1 MPTSNN
7 SSKSS
12 LDSDLTHDAAP
23 PTAEAAAES
32 IPVPNPPV
40 VPSATFDS
48 SGRHLPAPTFSTRP
62 TQSTPSFASRS
73 RRGSATAQSVG
84 YLHPSIGGDPETGS
98 AARISSID
106 GHPGESTRASAVLI
120 HPPSDGETGSTT
132 RLRSPSFGKP
142 RPLANV
148 VSGVLAA
155 SAPPS
160 EGLPALARGG
170 TKSPTICKASTGRTK
185 QTLRSVL
192 PTNLWEDALFSLAYV
207 TVRDNELPPML
218 SWILKAVED
227 LQLLSFAL
235 TQRLHH
241 DAPTE
246 ALVIVEPIRLI
257 HDYHDFQIVNA
268 IALALILLTA
278 VLALFV
284 VSKVARSSKVP
295 IPALRVLRLLF
306 TVEMSALSIP
316 IAQLLLA
323 GLDCGSGHVA
333 HYDQQCFGSEHL
345 PLFIMNVIG
354 ISVFAPLLLVASLVF
369 LETSPTSLSPEAKPH
384 GRIDFIIVAAR
395 LGFVALYTFMP
406 ETSNGNWF
414 YSVLITLGLLYLIR
428 SVTLAQPYY
437 DPRMTAMRL
446 GFMVASACAMIAS
459 MVAYGT
465 GAAQGWLTMFV
476 PAAVVGF
483 VAGVVL
489 AQWSARWIFS
499 QNVRKWHRISKLEQ
513 QAAGGAHVEASA
525 AGLLEGRTK
534 SGRRFQ
540 AASISHLG
548 MPPPSTMGRGTVPHS
563 PSSPRTAMDST
574 VAGWVSAVAD
584 TNALTRLME
593 KTSTEVLNEVQAKKM
608 VMRDR
613 VFSSP
618 LQVEACIRF
627 IRENPT
633 PNQITV
639 GLQLL
644 ERGLIEFDDTL
655 LLFIAATYLAA
666 YFGDT
671 GKTAADEL
679 IEQIKAR
686 PIRFDE
692 KFLVYAKER
701 QEREDD
707 KLGEYGA
714 QGRGL
719 LESAEFQNLD
729 RKSKKEHLLS
739 LYAMRELFDTV
750 RAQGS
755 LVQLSNALDKLTLHR
770 TVATDTYARLLIKF
784 PKSKSVLRSYAQFL
798 IAVDGDQIKAAQ
810 LLALVD
816 EVDRDEQAVEPDT
829 SYPPPL
835 TRGGSVFSD
844 GVDPACASDR
854 NSLDLRPDDVP
865 QANRSAIRPR
875 PGFERIS
882 PPPPPLTPNADAVS
896 ASRAT
901 FHVSTKPS
909 LNGLDKP
916 RGRGGVSPNANGSQ
930 TSGTS
935 MSREQRQH
943 LESRRHLV
951 ARVTRPLNQL
961 PVIGLIGSVYLA
973 ALVAGFVVCV
983 TFFAQSRSVMQ
994 VDFTLAKVS
1003 RRQTFNIIDSI
1014 QRMLAANFYRQWPA
1028 YTSMMRTEFAAA
1040 YTALQQAWAQV
1051 TSEAIPFLGKD
1062 SGSGSTLYRVSS
1074 VVNTT
1079 IPDVVDYE
1087 PASLSLLELVQSIA
1101 IAGGVALQFPTIGDL
1116 TFARVQGIPA
1126 IGYIYSN
1133 FWTLLNAVCLLPQ
1146 KGIEAYDVL
1155 TASSNVQLIVTL
1167 VVAILALLVLGVF
1180 LYVKPLNGYFGV
1192 ETITLTLIAD
1202 IHKRAATELVTTTE
1216 EEIEAFIELTNLD
1229 DETDLDV
1236 ANQARMS
1243 PAGATIGENHQRG
1256 DKQRVTRLIL
1266 VAMIAVGTLTASMFA
1281 VAFQT
1286 QNVTVLMKLMT
1297 QSIERRFYLRV
1308 NQMLTRQFLVP
1319 DETLISN
1326 SENLRTLRSNLYD
1339 FKQMHAKLTSD
1350 PNGLAAL
1357 FPQYTVYQSN
1367 PAAVTTSALAGN
1379 TAFTATVALDPGMS
1393 AYIEDATRFVTTMNP
1408 VSTLIGN
1415 GQPGTHAVATAIGNL
1430 TLTLPGPDAPE
1441 WIFLLAQND
1450 LLNVQLDALDAAIGD
1465 RVLSSVNL
1473 ALTGC
1478 IVVFTATVAA
1488 AVAFAVHIHVV
1499 VFCRLRDKARALVAV
1514 LFLMPP
1520 SVTKDAPELA
1530 NLIKSGGLSLKE
1542 EDAKDS

>member
-1 MPTSNN
+1 MSTGN

-12 LDSDLTHDAAP
+12 LDSDLAHDGAP
-23 PTAEAAAES
+23 PTDEAAAES
-32 IPVPNPPV
+32 IPVPNPPPV
-40 VPSATFDS
+40 VPSATIDS
-48 SGRHLPAPTFSTRP
+48 SGRHLPAPTFTTRP

-73 RRGSATAQSVG
+73 RRGSAIAQSIG
-84 YLHPSIGGDPETGS
+84 YLHPSSGGDPVSGG
-98 AARISSID
+98 APRIISID

-120 HPPSDGETGSTT
+120 HAPDGDAAGSTS

-160 EGLPALARGG
+160 EGLPALARAGA
-170 TKSPTICKASTGRTK
+170 TKSPTICKASTGRAK
-185 QTLRSVL
+185 KTLRSVL
-192 PTNLWEDALFSLAYV
+192 PTNCWEDALFSLAYV
-207 TVRDNELPPML
+207 TVCENELPPTL

-257 HDYHDFQIVNA
+257 HNYHGFQIVNA
-268 IALALILLTA
+268 IALVLILFTA

-284 VSKVARSSKVP
+284 VSTVARSAKVP
-295 IPALRVLRLLF
+295 ISALRVLRLLL

-323 GLDCGSGHVA
+323 GLDCGSGHLA

-345 PLFIMNVIG
+345 PLFILNVIG
-354 ISVFAPLLLVASLVF
+354 ISVFAPLMLVASLVF

-384 GRIDFIIVAAR
+384 GRIDFVIVAAR
-395 LGFVALYTFMP
+395 LGFVALYTFIP
-406 ETSNGNWF
+406 ETPTGNWV
-414 YSVLITLGLLYLIR
+414 YAVLVTLGLLYLIR

-437 DPRMTAMRL
+437 DSRMTAMRL
-446 GFMVASACAMIAS
+446 GFLVASACAMILS

-476 PAAVVGF
+476 PAAVAGF
-483 VAGVVL
+483 AAGVIL

-499 QNVRKWHRISKLEQ
+499 QHVRKWHRISKLEQ
-513 QAAGGAHVEASA
+513 QAAGSAHVDASA
-525 AGLLEGRTK
+525 AGLLDGRTK

-540 AASISHLG
+540 AATISHLG
-548 MPPPSTMGRGTVPHS
+548 MPPPSTMARGTVPLS
-563 PSSPRTAMDST
+563 PSSPGSAMGST

-584 TNALTRLME
+584 TNALARLME
-593 KTSTEVLNEVQAKKM
+593 KTSMEVLNEVQQKKVM
-608 VMRDR
+608 MRDR

-633 PNQITV
+633 PNQITI

-701 QEREDD
+701 QECEDD

-739 LYAMRELFDTV
+739 LYAMREFFETV
-750 RAQGS
+750 RTQGS

-770 TVATDTYARLLIKF
+770 TIASDTYARLLIKF

-798 IAVDGDQIKAAQ
+798 IAVDGDQVKATQ
-810 LLALVD
+810 LLALA
-816 EVDRDEQAVEPDT
+816 DRDDPSMEPEI

-835 TRGGSVFSD
+835 AHGGSVFSD

-854 NSLDLRPDDVP
+854 NLLDLKPDDVP
-865 QANRSAIRPR
+865 QSNRSAIRSR
-875 PGFERIS
+875 PGIERIS
-882 PPPPPLTPNADAVS
+882 PPPPLTPNGDAVS

-901 FHVSTKPS
+901 FHISTKPS
-909 LNGLDKP
+909 LNGLDRG
-916 RGRGGVSPNANGSQ
+916 RGRGGVVPNANGSQ

-935 MSREQRQH
+935 LSREQRQQ

-983 TFFAQSRSVMQ
+983 TFFAKSRSVIR
-994 VDFTLAKVS
+994 VDFTLANVS
-1003 RRQTFNIIDSI
+1003 RRQTFNIIDTI
-1014 QRMLAANFYRQWPA
+1014 QRMLAANFYRQWPV

-1040 YTALQQAWAQV
+1040 YTSLQQAWVQV

-1062 SGSGSTLYRVSS
+1062 SGSGSTLYRVST

-1079 IPDVVDYE
+1079 IPGVVDYE

-1101 IAGGVALQFPTIGDL
+1101 IAGGAALQFPTIGDL
-1116 TFARVQGIPA
+1116 TFARVQGIPV

-1133 FWTLLNAVCLLPQ
+1133 FWTLLNAVCLMPQ
-1146 KGIEAYDVL
+1146 KGIDAYDDL

-1167 VVAILALLVLGVF
+1167 VVTILAVLVLGVF
-1180 LYVKPLNGYFGV
+1180 LYVKPLRGYFSV
-1192 ETITLTLIAD
+1192 ETKTLTHIAG
-1202 IHKRAATELVTTTE
+1202 INKRAATELVTTTE
-1216 EEIEAFIELTNLD
+1216 EEIEAFVEFTNLD
-1229 DETDLDV
+1229 NETDIDV

-1243 PAGATIGENHQRG
+1243 PAGATIGENHQHG

-1266 VAMIAVGTLTASMFA
+1266 VAMITVAALTAAMFA

-1326 SENLRTLRSNLYD
+1326 ADNLRTLRSNLYD

-1357 FPQYTVYQSN
+1357 FPQYTVYLTNS
-1367 PAAVTTSALAGN
+1367 AAVTTSALAGN
-1379 TAFTATVALDPGMS
+1379 TAFTATVALDPGLS
-1393 AYIEDATRFVTTMNP
+1393 AYIDDASRFVASVNP
-1408 VSTLIGN
+1408 VSTLVGS
-1415 GQPGTHAVATAIGNL
+1415 GQPGTHSVATAVGNL

-1441 WIFLLAQND
+1441 WVSLLAQND
-1450 LLNVQLDALDAAIGD
+1450 LLNVQLDALDAAIAD
-1465 RVLSSVNL
+1465 RVLESVNL

-1499 VFCRLRDKARALVAV
+1499 VFRRLRDKARALVAV

-1520 SVTKDAPELA
+1520 TVTKDAPELA
-1530 NLIKSGGLSLKE
+1530 NLIKSGGLTLKE